1 MLKFNKMAYYAL
13 KGMLAENAKNLDV
26 IVKRLG
32 FATVANRKLAEVL
45 INEIAIDVKVKD
57 PKALRTY
64 LGDENITEIKV
75 TLDTYESLEQYI
87 HVSYK
92 EGGKK
97 LTKEFYLDSLTS
109 EQWKLFEVEYI

>member
-1 MLKFNKMAYYAL
+1 MLKFNKIAYYAL
-13 KGMLAENAKNLDV
+13 KGMLAEDAKNLDV

-32 FATVANRKLAEVL
+32 FATIVNRRLAEVL
-45 INEIAIDVKVKD
+45 INGMVTDVKVKD

-75 TLDTYESLEQYI
+75 TLDTYENLEQYI

-97 LTKEFYLDSLTS
+97 LTKEFYLGSLTS

>member
-1 MLKFNKMAYYAL
+1 MLKFNRMAYYAL

-26 IVKRLG
+26 IIKRLG
-32 FATVANRKLAEVL
+32 FATIANRRLAEVL
-45 INEIAIDVKVKD
+45 INGMAIDIKIKD
-57 PKALRTY
+57 PNALRTY
-64 LGDENITEIKV
+64 LGGENITEMKV

-97 LTKEFYLDSLTS
+97 LTREFYLDSLTS
-109 EQWKLFEVEYI
+109 EQWKLFEIEYV